1 MADRTGSDWP
11 AGSRPASSRKPDSNA
26 TDSPPASSKPARSAR
41 TAGPKPPSYRV
52 DVAELLSRLLADI
65 PDVSERRASGGRPQF
80 YAGSKLFAFLQRDGV
95 VVKLP
100 QDVVDGL
107 AGRAGYE
114 PYQMQGKPVM
124 KEWLVIA
131 HPDAAAYSDELA
143 LFTRSA

>member
-1 MADRTGSDWP
+1 M
-11 AGSRPASSRKPDSNA
+11 PASSRKAGPKAPGSM
-26 TDSPPASSKPARSAR
+26 PASSRK
-41 TAGPKPPSYRV
+41 AGPKPPSYRV

-143 LFTRSA
+143 LFTRSAAFVASGQRRRRHGA